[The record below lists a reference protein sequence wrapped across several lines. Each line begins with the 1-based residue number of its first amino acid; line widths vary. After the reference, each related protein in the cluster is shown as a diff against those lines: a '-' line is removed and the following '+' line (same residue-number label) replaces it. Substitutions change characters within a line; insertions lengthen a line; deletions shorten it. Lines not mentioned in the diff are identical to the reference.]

1 MEDNKIKQTQEM
13 SIENTKMCA
22 ACSEDYKIPPSIIS
36 LPDTSYARDLQA
48 QGACA
53 LRFFKYARI
62 HDNFH
67 FAIKSSHLRET
78 RP

>member
-22 ACSEDYKIPPSIIS
+22 ACSEDYKIPPSIIC

-53 LRFFKYARI
+53 LRFLIRVLNLLQKKNLI
-62 HDNFH
+62 EVLCEH
-67 FAIKSSHLRET
+67 
-78 RP
+78 

>member
-13 SIENTKMCA
+13 SIENTKICA
-22 ACSEDYKIPPSIIS
+22 ACSEDYKIPPSIIC

-53 LRFFKYARI
+53 LRFFYLI
-62 HDNFH
+62 FGYVYDNVFL
-67 FAIKSSHLRET
+67 FKIFNFE
-78 RP
+78 

>member
-22 ACSEDYKIPPSIIS
+22 ACSEDYKIPPSIIC

-53 LRFFKYARI
+53 LRFFF
-62 HDNFH
+62 N
-67 FAIKSSHLRET
+67 KSNIIVPQISS
-78 RP
+78 